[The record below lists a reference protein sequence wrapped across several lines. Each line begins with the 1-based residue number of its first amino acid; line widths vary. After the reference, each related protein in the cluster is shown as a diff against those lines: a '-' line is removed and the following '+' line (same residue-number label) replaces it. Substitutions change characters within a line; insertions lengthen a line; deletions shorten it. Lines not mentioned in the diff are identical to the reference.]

1 MDRARAMTEILE
13 LSQYTGVEYNID
25 TEPAYAVL
33 QDLETPEG
41 WTPDR
46 IRLRFEFPEEFPE
59 YPPHLYAPEELEF
72 RGARPTMFAPPRQD
86 ESGEWCP
93 VSLGYLT
100 NEWNPDTHDLS
111 VVLSQFLGILARSGE
126 DDPGL
131 VDDIGDN

>member
-1 MDRARAMTEILE
+1 MTEILE

-46 IRLRFEFPEEFPE
+46 IRLRFEFPEEFPD

-72 RGARPTMFAPPRQD
+72 RGERPTMLAPPRQD

-93 VSLGYLT
+93 VSFEHLM
-100 NEWNPDTHDLS
+100 NEWDPDTHDLS
-111 VVLSQFLGILARSGE
+111 VILSQFLGQLTAPVGGHSE
-126 DDPGL
+126 TADN
-131 VDDIGDN
+131 VGDN

>member
-13 LSQYTGVEYNID
+13 LSQYTGVEYSLA

-59 YPPHLYAPEELEF
+59 YPPYLYAPEELEF
-72 RGARPTMFAPPRQD
+72 RGGRPTMLAPPRQD
-86 ESGEWCP
+86 NSGEWCP
-93 VSLGYLT
+93 VSLGHLT
-100 NEWNPDTHDLS
+100 NEWDPDTHSLS
-111 VVLSQFLGILARSGE
+111 VILSQFLGQLTTPVE
-126 DDPGL
+126 DGSER
-131 VDDIGDN
+131 VDDITDN